1 MRPCLPRSRLKS
13 RLLRATSA
21 GLCLALAAGPAG
33 AQLRP
38 GAADRAKELNAQ
50 AGNADAKAAVS
61 GAANAAAAS
70 TSGAGVAPAQT
81 RLIQHIVV
89 RGTQRV
95 EPGTVLTYVGVREG
109 DNFTPAE
116 TDAALKALS
125 ATGLFSDVKTSFD
138 NATGTL
144 TIRVTENPIVNQ
156 VVFEGNSKVSDKDL
170 TKEVQIKPRAVF
182 TRAKVQADVQ
192 RIIEVYRRNGKFA
205 ARVDP
210 QIIQRPQNR
219 VDLIFSITDGPTT
232 GVSRISFSGN
242 KIYDGDTLKGQIA
255 TEESR
260 WYKFLA
266 SNDNYDPDRLQFD
279 RESLRRFYI
288 NRGYADFKVL
298 SAVAQLTPNRE
309 SFYINFTVDEGVRY
323 QFGKIAVDSKIRELP
338 AASLRPMIDAKEG
351 DIYSQDAVQ
360 KAIDA
365 LTNAAGTKGYAFAEV
380 HPRIKRNKDT
390 HTIDLAFEIVQ
401 GPRVYIEKINIAGNT
416 RTLDRVIRRQFR
428 LQEGDA
434 FNRVL
439 IDRSRTRIRGLGFFK
454 DVDVKNV
461 PGSQPDR
468 TNLTVNVTE
477 QSTGALSVGLGY
489 SSTTSLLGEI
499 SYTEANMFGRGQNL
513 RVSLQASYITKTA
526 QLSFTEP
533 YFLDRDLSAG
543 FDLYRVQTNYEQA
556 TYQSD
561 VTAGV
566 LRTGFPISEYSS
578 VSLSYT
584 YKIEKVTPYSGAPLD
599 VLLAAGSANGS
610 ILGFSYSYNDLDDF
624 RKPTAG
630 STFTFSQS
638 FAGFG
643 GNLKYISTN
652 TTASHY
658 VSMLD
663 GAMVTS
669 LQGRGGY
676 ITGYN
681 GSLVPFNERF
691 FMGGDTFRGFSL
703 AGVGARDIVAG
714 NNYGAL
720 GGNVYAIG
728 TLQAR
733 FPGLIPESYGI
744 NGGLFTDFGTLGHLD
759 NIGTRVCS
767 GAQYSGI
774 GTCVKD
780 NLAFRMTAGIS
791 VQWKSPVGPVQID
804 LGLPIIKTFYDR
816 PQIIH
821 FSTATGY

>member
-1 MRPCLPRSRLKS
+1 M
-13 RLLRATSA
+13 LRATSA
-21 GLCLALAAGPAG
+21 GLCLAFAAVPAAG
-33 AQLRP
+33 QLRP
-38 GAADRAKELNAQ
+38 GAADRAKDLNQ
-50 AGNADAKAAVS
+50 QQGQQNPNQDQNN
-61 GAANAAAAS
+61 ANAAAAANPAA
-70 TSGAGVAPAQT
+70 TVATPAQPP
-81 RLIQHIVV
+81 RVIQHIVV

-95 EPGTVLTYVGVREG
+95 EPGTVLTYIGLREG
-109 DNFTPAE
+109 DNYTAAD
-116 TDAALKALS
+116 TDAALKALT
-125 ATGLFSDVKTSFD
+125 ATGLFSDVQTSFAPD
-138 NATGTL
+138 TGTL

-170 TKEVQIKPRAVF
+170 TKEVQIKPRSVF

-192 RIIEVYRRNGKFA
+192 RIIELYRRNGKFA

-232 GVSRISFSGN
+232 GVSRISFTGN
-242 KIYDGDTLKGQIA
+242 KVYDADTLKGQIA

-260 WYKFLA
+260 WWKFLA
-266 SNDNYDPDRLQFD
+266 SNDNYDPDRLAFD

-288 NRGYADFKVL
+288 NHGYADFKVL

-323 QFGKIAVDSKIRELP
+323 KFGQITVDSKIRELP
-338 AASLRPMIDAKEG
+338 AGQLRPLIAAKTG
-351 DIYSQDAVQ
+351 DIYSQEAVQ

-380 HPRIKRNKDT
+380 HPRLKRNRDSR
-390 HTIDLAFEIVQ
+390 TIDLGFEIVQ

-416 RTLDRVIRRQFR
+416 RTLDSVIRRQFR

-439 IDRSRTRIRGLGFFK
+439 VDRSRTRIRALGFFK
-454 DVDVKNV
+454 DVEVRNV

-499 SYTEANMFGRGQNL
+499 SYSESNLFGRGQNV
-513 RVSLQASYITKTA
+513 RVSLQASYITKQA

-543 FDLYRVQTNYEQA
+543 FDIYEVQTNYEQV

-561 VTAGV
+561 VTAAV
-566 LRTGFPISEYSS
+566 LRLGFPISEYSS
-578 VSLSYT
+578 VGLNYT
-584 YKIEKVTPYSGAPLD
+584 YKIERISPYAGAPLD
-599 VLLAAGSANGS
+599 VQLAAGSNYGS
-610 ILGFSYSYNDLDDF
+610 IIGFTYAYNDLDDV
-624 RKPTAG
+624 RRPTSG
-630 STFTFSQS
+630 STFSFSQS

-652 TTASHY
+652 AVAATYAP
-658 VSMLD
+658 MFD
-663 GAMVTS
+663 GGVIGS
-669 LQGRGGY
+669 LTGRFGY
-676 ITGYN
+676 ITGYD

-691 FMGGDTFRGFSL
+691 FDGGDTFRGFAL
-703 AGVGARDIVAG
+703 AGVGSRDIVAPS
-714 NNYGAL
+714 NNGAL
-720 GGNVYAIG
+720 GSTVRAIG
-728 TLQAR
+728 TAALR
-733 FPGLIPESYGI
+733 FPSLLPESYGI
-744 NGGLFTDFGTLGHLD
+744 GLSLFSDFGTTGRLD
-759 NIGTRVCS
+759 NVANRACT
-767 GAQYSGI
+767 GAQFSGV
-774 GTCVKD
+774 GSCVKD
-780 NLAFRMTAGIS
+780 NLAFRGSAGIS
-791 VQWKSPVGPVQID
+791 VQWKSPFGPVQID
-804 LGLPIIKTFYDR
+804 LGIPYAKTFYDR